1 MNAIMNLLPVTQRRS
16 PLSKKGAMSG
26 LMAGA
31 LALVATGHAFA
42 QGSATG
48 RVVEYGI
55 LASAE
60 GKPEFVQKTDRIPLR
75 KGLRFGFCAEL
86 QGLDAVNGLAGLS
99 EQVRHPLLV
108 QPNGIEANGWN
119 VPRTVQ
125 VVNGRARWCGGHT
138 FREDW
143 DLVPGTWRFVI
154 GDSAGDLVV
163 QEFKAVGDG
172 K

>member
-1 MNAIMNLLPVTQRRS
+1 MRKTMIARFAPV
-16 PLSKKGAMSG
+16 L
-26 LMAGA
+26 
-31 LALVATGHAFA
+31 LALVSAPALA
-42 QGSATG
+42 QGSPSG

-55 LASAE
+55 LSGAE
-60 GKPEFVQKTDRIPLR
+60 GKPEFVQKTSRIPLR

-86 QGLDAVNGLAGLS
+86 EGLDAVNGVAGLS
-99 EQVRHPLLV
+99 EQVRHPLLT
-108 QPNGIEANGWN
+108 QPNGIETNGWN

-138 FREDW
+138 FREEW
-143 DLVPGTWRFVI
+143 ELVPGTWRFVI

-163 QEFKAVGDG
+163 QEFKAVREG

>member
-1 MNAIMNLLPVTQRRS
+1 
-16 PLSKKGAMSG
+16 MSQATT
-26 LMAGA
+26 MA
-31 LALVATGHAFA
+31 LARTVLAAALLAAAAPVLA

-55 LASAE
+55 LAGAE
-60 GKPEFVQKTDRIPLR
+60 GKPEFAQRTNRIPLR

-86 QGLDAVNGLAGLS
+86 EGLEAVNGLAGLS

-108 QPNGIEANGWN
+108 QPNGIETNGWN

-125 VVNGRARWCGGHT
+125 VINGRARWCGGHT

-143 DLVPGTWRFVI
+143 ELVPGTWRFVI
-154 GDSAGDLVV
+154 GDSAGELVV
-163 QEFKAVGDG
+163 QEFKAVRDG

>member
-1 MNAIMNLLPVTQRRS
+1 
-16 PLSKKGAMSG
+16 
-26 LMAGA
+26 MAGA

-143 DLVPGTWRFVI
+143 ELVPGTWRFVI

-163 QEFKAVGDG
+163 QEFKAVRDG